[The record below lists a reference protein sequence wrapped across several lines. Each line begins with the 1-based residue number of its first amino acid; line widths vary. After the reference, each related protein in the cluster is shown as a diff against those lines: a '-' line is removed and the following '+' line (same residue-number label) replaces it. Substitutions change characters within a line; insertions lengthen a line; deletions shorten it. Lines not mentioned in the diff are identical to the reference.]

1 MAMSK
6 AIPTRLVVF
15 LAAAF
20 LLLTGFLFPLAA
32 HAQWQDRISPADL
45 ERLSHLSDI
54 REAALADA
62 GRGPGRGDVS
72 AIDRVMRAQGHTVPA
87 NALTG
92 DWRCRQIKLG
102 RMSAFMVYD
111 RWFTCSI
118 RPMRGG
124 LVLEKSGGGQ
134 PFAGHLFP
142 ENGAWVYVGASHV
155 RGEPRHSYS
164 GASSSLGAP
173 ITPNDQ
179 VGLLTGI
186 GDNHLR
192 LEIPAVQESLLD
204 VVEFKR

>member
-1 MAMSK
+1 MRK
-6 AIPTRLVVF
+6 GIPTSF
-15 LAAAF
+15 AAAF
-20 LLLTGFLFPLAA
+20 LLAGFVFPLAA
-32 HAQWQDRISPADL
+32 YAQWQDRISPADL
-45 ERLSHLSDI
+45 DRLSHLSEI

-62 GRGPGRGDVS
+62 GRGPGRGDAN
-72 AIDRVMRAQGHTVPA
+72 AIDPVMRAEGRTVPA

-92 DWRCRQIKLG
+92 NWRCRQIKLG

-118 RPMRGG
+118 RPVRGG
-124 LVLEKSGGGQ
+124 LLLEKAGGSQ
-134 PFAGHLFP
+134 PFAGLLFP

-155 RGEPRHSYS
+155 RGESRHVYS
-164 GASSSLGAP
+164 GASSALGAQV
-173 ITPNDQ
+173 TPDDQ

-204 VVEFKR
+204 VVEFTR

>member
-1 MAMSK
+1 MAMRK
-6 AIPTRLVVF
+6 GIPTSF
-15 LAAAF
+15 AAA
-20 LLLTGFLFPLAA
+20 LLLGTVSA
-32 HAQWQDRISPADL
+32 HAQWQDRVSPADL
-45 ERLSHLSDI
+45 DRLSHLSEI

-62 GRGPGRGDVS
+62 GRGPGRGDVRV
-72 AIDRVMRAQGHTVPA
+72 IDRVMRPEGRAIPA
-87 NALTG
+87 KALAG

-118 RPMRGG
+118 RPVGGG
-124 LVLEKSGGGQ
+124 LLLEKTGGSQ
-134 PFAGHLFP
+134 PFAGHLFA

-155 RGEPRHSYS
+155 RGEPQQVYS
-164 GASSSLGAP
+164 GASPALGAQV
-173 ITPNDQ
+173 TPDDQ

-204 VVEFKR
+204 VVEFTR

>member
-1 MAMSK
+1 MAMRK
-6 AIPTRLVVF
+6 AILTS

-20 LLLTGFLFPLAA
+20 LLVTVSA
-32 HAQWQDRISPADL
+32 HAQWQDRISSADL
-45 ERLSHLSDI
+45 DRLSHLSEI

-72 AIDRVMRAQGHTVPA
+72 AIDRVMRAEGRTVPA
-87 NALTG
+87 SVLTG

-111 RWFTCSI
+111 RWFRCSI
-118 RPMRGG
+118 RAARGG
-124 LVLEKSGGGQ
+124 LLLEKSGGSQ
-134 PFAGHLFP
+134 RFAGYLFP
-142 ENGAWVYVGASHV
+142 ENGAWVYIGGSSV
-155 RGEPRHSYS
+155 RGEPWHNYS
-164 GASSSLGAP
+164 GAAPGLGAAV
-173 ITPNDQ
+173 THNDQ

-204 VVEFKR
+204 VVEFTR